1 VVGFL
6 YYSTTYRGT
15 KPLLDLNFSFYLP
28 QPPFLLIMLLGR
40 GALQPVLHTYKVPN
54 RYMNLELLT
63 TDQLRDRVEKLS
75 IEHIKLCQDN
85 FLYFV
90 QTVWPDFIC
99 RKEKDPKKWG
109 HHQHIAFEL
118 TKISKGK
125 GGRLIVNMPP
135 RHTKSE
141 FASYLFP
148 AWYIGKFPKKKI
160 MQVSHNAELSAR
172 FGSKV
177 RNLID
182 SQEYKN
188 IFGDVRLRE
197 DSKAKGRWETNHG
210 GEYYAAG
217 VGGSITGRGADL
229 LIIDDPHTEQ
239 DAMSDS
245 AMERAYEWYS
255 SGPRQRL
262 QPGGNILLVMTRWA
276 QDDLT
281 GRLLKSQ
288 SDIKADKWN
297 IIEFPAILP
306 TGTPVW
312 PEYWSLEEL
321 EKVKA
326 SISVRNWNAQYMQD
340 PVAEEGAILKREW
353 WQPWKGQ
360 VPSLKHVIQSYD
372 TAFSKKESADYSAI
386 TTWGVFEPTPG
397 DNCLILLDAEK
408 GRWDFPELKAVALE
422 AYKYWEPESVIV
434 EAKASGQS
442 LIQEMRRAG
451 IPVMDF
457 IPSRGKD
464 KHSRVNAC
472 APVFESG
479 NVYYPDDAHFAEEVI
494 EECAA
499 FPFGQH
505 DDYVDSTTQAV
516 LRYRQ
521 GNFVGTYMDE
531 PESMKIEQ
539 DYKYYG

>member
-1 VVGFL
+1 
-6 YYSTTYRGT
+6 
-15 KPLLDLNFSFYLP
+15 
-28 QPPFLLIMLLGR
+28 MLLGR
-40 GALQPVLHTYKVPN
+40 GALQH
-54 RYMNLELLT
+54 
-63 TDQLRDRVEKLS
+63 
-75 IEHIKLCQDN
+75 
-85 FLYFV
+85 
-90 QTVWPDFIC
+90 
-99 RKEKDPKKWG
+99 
-109 HHQHIAFEL
+109 
-118 TKISKGK
+118 
-125 GGRLIVNMPP
+125 
-135 RHTKSE
+135 
-141 FASYLFP
+141 
-148 AWYIGKFPKKKI
+148 
-160 MQVSHNAELSAR
+160 
-172 FGSKV
+172 
-177 RNLID
+177 
-182 SQEYKN
+182 
-188 IFGDVRLRE
+188 
-197 DSKAKGRWETNHG
+197 
-210 GEYYAAG
+210 
-217 VGGSITGRGADL
+217 
-229 LIIDDPHTEQ
+229 
-239 DAMSDS
+239 
-245 AMERAYEWYS
+245 
-255 SGPRQRL
+255 
-262 QPGGNILLVMTRWA
+262 
-276 QDDLT
+276 
-281 GRLLKSQ
+281 
-288 SDIKADKWN
+288 
-297 IIEFPAILP
+297 
-306 TGTPVW
+306 
-312 PEYWSLEEL
+312 
-321 EKVKA
+321 
-326 SISVRNWNAQYMQD
+326 MQD

-353 WQPWKGQ
+353 WQSWKGQ

-499 FPFGQH
+499 FPFAQH

-531 PESMKIEQ
+531 PEPMKIEQ

>member
-1 VVGFL
+1 M
-6 YYSTTYRGT
+6 S
-15 KPLLDLNFSFYLP
+15 
-28 QPPFLLIMLLGR
+28 
-40 GALQPVLHTYKVPN
+40 H
-54 RYMNLELLT
+54 ELLT
-63 TDQLRDRVEKLS
+63 TEQLRDRVEKVY

-109 HHQHIAFEL
+109 HHQHIADEL
-118 TKISKGK
+118 TKISKGLNK
-125 GGRLIVNMPP
+125 RLIVNMPP

-148 AWYIGKFPKKKI
+148 AWFIGKFPKKKI
-160 MQVSHNAELSAR
+160 MQVSHNAELAGR

-182 SQEYKN
+182 SPEYKQ
-188 IFGDVRLRE
+188 IFGDVKLRE

-210 GEYYAAG
+210 GEYFAAG

-239 DAMSDS
+239 DSLSDN
-245 AMERAYEWYS
+245 AMERAYDWYN

-262 QPGGNILLVMTRWA
+262 QPGGTIVVVMTRWA
-276 QDDLT
+276 QDDIT
-281 GRLLKSQ
+281 GRLIQAQ
-288 SDIKADKWN
+288 SEPKADKWKL
-297 IIEFPAILP
+297 IEFPAILKS
-306 TGTPVW
+306 GNPVW

-321 EKVKA
+321 EGVKA
-326 SISVRNWNAQYMQD
+326 SISPKNWNAQYMQD

-360 VPSLKHVIQSYD
+360 VPDLKHIIQSYD
-372 TAFSKKESADYSAI
+372 TAFSKKETADYSAI
-386 TTWGVFEPTPG
+386 TTWGIFEPSPG
-397 DNCLILLDAEK
+397 ENALILLDAEK
-408 GRWDFPELKAVALE
+408 GRWDFPELKAVAME
-422 AYKYWEPESVIV
+422 AYKYWEPESIIV
-434 EAKASGQS
+434 EAKATGQP

-457 IPSRGKD
+457 VPTRGKD

-479 NVYYPDDAHFAEEVI
+479 NVYYPHGEHFAEEVI

-499 FPFGQH
+499 FPYGDH
-505 DDYVDSTTQAV
+505 DDLVDSMTQAV
-516 LRYRQ
+516 MRFRQ
-521 GNFVGTYMDE
+521 GGLIPHPEDYRDE
-531 PESMKIEQ
+531 EIIKT
-539 DYKYYG
+539 KKVYY